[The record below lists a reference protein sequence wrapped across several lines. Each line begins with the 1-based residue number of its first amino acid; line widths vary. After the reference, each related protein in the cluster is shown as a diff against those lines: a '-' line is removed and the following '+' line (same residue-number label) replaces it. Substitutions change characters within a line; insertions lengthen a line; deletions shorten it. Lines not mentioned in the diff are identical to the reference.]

1 MKNFAQTS
9 RTLKKWG
16 HIVHELNLSPTEL
29 AAIAT
34 QDEDA
39 LRRLAGAEPMIA
51 GQGLGFDTTNLL
63 CSLLCFCFPFVTFL
77 IRRRAKDIAVPDRV
91 APLSAVVNWS
101 REVADNR
108 PHDLHLVSPRGA
120 PLKNTLPSGV
130 RLKRAPLRDV
140 FCLVLRAAVS
150 FLA

>member
-1 MKNFAQTS
+1 MS
-9 RTLKKWG
+9 ERTLRHVLERLNSDEKFRADFKNPKKWG

-51 GQGLGFDTTNLL
+51 GQGLGFYTTNLL

-77 IRRRAKDIAVPDRV
+77 DTPQSKRHCGTGSGGTAVGCCESEP
-91 APLSAVVNWS
+91 
-101 REVADNR
+101 
-108 PHDLHLVSPRGA
+108 
-120 PLKNTLPSGV
+120 
-130 RLKRAPLRDV
+130 
-140 FCLVLRAAVS
+140 
-150 FLA
+150 